1 MPASPGPWSRWC
13 LEDSGHGHTIEA
25 VLRLTSRQEP
35 DLHQLGLDDD
45 PGQQEA
51 EGGHEVDEG
60 GGGAAVVPRVADQ
73 PRRPEAN
80 QR

>member
-1 MPASPGPWSRWC
+1 MVSGAQWAWSVTLLR
-13 LEDSGHGHTIEA
+13 LS
-25 VLRLTSRQEP
+25 LRLTSRQEP

-51 EGGHEVDEG
+51 EGGHQVDEG

-73 PRRPEAN
+73 PRGPAAN